1 VSRRS
6 GPFCSSYCSD
16 LHKGWAQ
23 NIRRRQQH
31 ISTEGFN
38 LNTALRSLAAQGS
51 GAFDAEAMGKI
62 TENIMLDTA
71 AAKRKRRGAPL
82 AVNSKVERAIFARN
96 LRRFRI
102 EANLSQRELAET
114 TKIAESY
121 ISQLENAMHNL
132 SVETMAV
139 LARAP
144 RTPLHEMFVP

>member
-1 VSRRS
+1 M
-6 GPFCSSYCSD
+6 
-16 LHKGWAQ
+16 
-23 NIRRRQQH
+23 
-31 ISTEGFN
+31 
-38 LNTALRSLAAQGS
+38 NTALRSLAAQGS

-62 TENIMLDTA
+62 MENIWLDTA
-71 AAKRKRRGAPL
+71 GRKRKRRVAPA

-102 EANLSQRELAET
+102 EANLSQHELAET
-114 TKIAESY
+114 TKIAESC

-139 LARAP
+139 LARAL